1 MSGPVST
8 AHLGAGA
15 RTVAHRLEV
24 FSDVGWTDL
33 PRRAVSLGPAYKRS
47 MAVLLLAIL
56 LAAPAEPPLPAV
68 LTLPE
73 AVRIFRER
81 SFDLLLA
88 DAQVAVARGEEAT
101 AGAVPNP
108 ALSGSLG
115 RSFGYDPVTCP
126 GCSALAVG
134 AGLSDQAALSDVL
147 SGKRGLRVDAARA
160 AAAAA
165 RLSRDDAE
173 RALRLAMQQAVVDA
187 ALQRAQLD
195 LARELFDFAQKTE
208 QLDQA
213 RLRAGAIS
221 EAELARAQV
230 ALLESEQAIDL
241 AQQADR
247 AARAAVAF
255 LLAVRGPLP
264 DFRIDPELLEQ
275 ASRLTLPAA
284 DPNQLFASAAE
295 SRPDLRAL
303 EKQEE
308 RARGALDLARRQR
321 IPEVTLSAQYAQQG
335 TGSTAQT
342 PPTVTLGASLPVPIF
357 YQQQG
362 EVQRAEADLRAQ
374 SLQRDKAAAQLA
386 SEVATA
392 WGAFAASRK
401 LVDRMRG
408 GLLERAE
415 RARDLTRIQYEKG
428 AARLFELL
436 DAQRAFAQVRAEYL
450 LDLHDLWVNLFK
462 LEAAVGRELR
472 T

>member
-1 MSGPVST
+1 VGP
-8 AHLGAGA
+8 L
-15 RTVAHRLEV
+15 V
-24 FSDVGWTDL
+24 F
-33 PRRAVSLGPAYKRS
+33 
-47 MAVLLLAIL
+47 AVLLA
-56 LAAPAEPPLPAV
+56 AAPEPPLPAV

-73 AVRIFRER
+73 ALRMFRER

-88 DAQVAVARGEEAT
+88 DAQVAAARGDQA
-101 AGAVPNP
+101 AAAAVPNP

-115 RSFGYDPVTCP
+115 RSFAYDATACP

-134 AGLSDQAALSDVL
+134 AGISDQAALSEVL
-147 SGKRGLRVDAARA
+147 SGKRSLRVDAARA
-160 AAAAA
+160 AAEAA

-173 RALRLAMQQAVVDA
+173 RTLRLALQQAVVDA
-187 ALQRAQLD
+187 ALQRAQVD
-195 LARELFDFAQKTE
+195 LGRELLDFARQTE
-208 QLDQA
+208 QLDQT
-213 RLRAGAIS
+213 RYRAGAIS

-230 ALLESEQAIDL
+230 ALLEAEQAVDL

-247 AARAAVAF
+247 AARAGVAF
-255 LLAVRGPLP
+255 LLAFRGPLP
-264 DFRIDPELLEQ
+264 DFRIDPDLLEQ
-275 ASRLTLPAA
+275 ASRLALPAA
-284 DPNQLFASAAE
+284 SADALLATAAE

-303 EKQEE
+303 ERQEE
-308 RARGALDLARRQR
+308 RARAAVDLARRQR

-362 EVQRAEADLRAQ
+362 EVQRAEADLRTQ
-374 SLQRDKAAAQLA
+374 TVQRGKAAAQLA
-386 SEVATA
+386 AEVSTA
-392 WGAFAASRK
+392 YGAFAASRK

-408 GLLERAE
+408 GLLERAQ
-415 RARDLTRIQYEKG
+415 RSRDLTRIQYEKG

-450 LDLHDLWVNLFK
+450 QDLHDLWVNLFK

-472 T
+472 S